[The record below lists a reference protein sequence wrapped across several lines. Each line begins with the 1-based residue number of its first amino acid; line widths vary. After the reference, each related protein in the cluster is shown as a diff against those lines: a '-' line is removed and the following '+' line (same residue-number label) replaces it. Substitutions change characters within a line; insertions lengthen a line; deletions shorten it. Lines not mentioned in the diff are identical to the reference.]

1 MKNKLILSNIK
12 EGETGRTAS
21 VSIYKD
27 THDILKDLADRTG
40 MTMALIANKM
50 IRFAADYVVVDSEEE
65 NTNE

>member
-1 MKNKLILSNIK
+1 MKDKIMLSDIR
-12 EGETGRTAS
+12 ESSTVRTAS

-50 IRFAADYVVVDSEEE
+50 IRFAADYVEVDSEVEE
-65 NTNE
+65 E

>member
-1 MKNKLILSNIK
+1 MKDKLILSDIR
-12 EGETGRTAS
+12 EGTTARTAS

-50 IRFAADYVVVDSEEE
+50 IRFAADYVEVDSEIEGGQ
-65 NTNE
+65 

>member
-1 MKNKLILSNIK
+1 MKDKLMLSDIR
-12 EGETGRTAS
+12 ESSTVRTAS

-50 IRFAADYVVVDSEEE
+50 IRFAADYVEVDSEVEE
-65 NTNE
+65 E

>member
-12 EGETGRTAS
+12 EGETGTTAS

-50 IRFAADYVVVDSEEE
+50 IRFAADYVEVDSEVEE
-65 NTNE
+65 E